1 MAGPMMNKTYSAR
14 NGARNAIAGR
24 EWSLNFLE
32 LLVAAGVRWV
42 MRVAVSVDTDDLP
55 SWVEQPG
62 SSRPGRRLDRLAV
75 CCGSRWATQCQRAFG
90 ACCASARGRPG
101 EFADLTGQCQW
112 RIP

>member
-1 MAGPMMNKTYSAR
+1 MAGPMMNKTYGAR

-55 SWVEQPG
+55 SWVEKPG

-75 CCGSRWATQCQRAFG
+75 WFFG
-90 ACCASARGRPG
+90 LDGRRSTSELFELAAHLCKG
-101 EFADLTGQCQW
+101 GLGGLLT
-112 RIP
+112 